1 MKTNNNLQD
10 AAVRKSIPKLY
21 LANFAFASLL
31 LLNLDASATV
41 NTNRIPVK
49 TSAYKTTITLLNN
62 KLADT
67 KITGTVKES
76 SGEPIAGAT
85 VYIKGTKT
93 ATQTGADGKF
103 AIMAKPG
110 DILVI
115 TYISFDTKEITV
127 GAETTLN
134 IVLTESSKGL
144 NEVVVTALGV
154 KRSEKSLTYST
165 QSVSGSSLTDVK
177 SDNLMNS
184 VNGKV
189 AGVTISPS
197 ASGVGG
203 SAKVVLRGNRS
214 AAGNNQPLYVID
226 GIPIGNNSNANGQP
240 NSTYGGSPDG
250 GDGISNLNPED
261 IETLTI
267 LKGASA
273 AALYGSQAA
282 NGVIVITTKKGKAGK
297 TVINYTGGYSINK
310 NSYEP
315 KFQNNYGA
323 TVAGSTTSFGPK
335 LTTPATDNLSS
346 FYQTGNNLTN
356 SVSLVSG
363 TEIAQTYFSYS
374 NTNARGVEPGN
385 KLNRD
390 NVNFHETA
398 KFLNNKLSVDGNANY
413 ITQKITNSPT
423 IGFYTNPLTGL
434 YLFPRGEDITPYRT
448 GYEGPNG
455 TNGVPTQNWPFQEDL
470 QQNPWWITNRNTNSA
485 QRNRILL
492 NASAKYDFAKWIN
505 IQARGSIDR
514 TSDVYDQRYY
524 AGTLAPLAAINNNG
538 SYSGSNQVI
547 NQKYGDVIV
556 NLNLPGTSDIKLD
569 GLIGTSINDQ
579 FTSGINWGS
588 GSGGYGLSI
597 PNLFTIQ
604 NIQVS
609 NATQGV
615 NSGSNVNTLANNHN
629 QIQAIFANANLSYK
643 DWAYLTLTGRNDW
656 SSNLAYTSTYHYF
669 YPSVGL
675 SFIVSQMTKLPEVIS
690 YAKVRG
696 SYAEVGNTVQ
706 QYASNSVNTP
716 SANGVTLS
724 SVAPYPGLVPE
735 KTKALELG
743 TDLRFLKD
751 KLNFSFTYYKTNT
764 RNQSIKVTPPAPSGY
779 SSGYVNA
786 GNIQNSGIEFT
797 LGYTPIQ
804 TSNFS
809 WNTSINGA
817 KNTNKIIDLDSKDGI
832 NLLELTNSNSFR
844 SYLAQGGSFGDI
856 YGQDVQKDAQGR
868 VMITAQ
874 GLPLLTSDFVK
885 IANPA
890 PKFQAGWSN
899 SFTYKKFSLSFL
911 IDGKFGG
918 QVVSVMQ
925 SILDAYGVSK
935 VSGDA
940 RDAGG
945 VKINGVDPNGNAVT
959 TIDAQKW
966 YTSIGGRNAA
976 LGQYVYSATV
986 VRLREAAFGYTL
998 GMPKTSAIQSI
1009 RLSLTGRNLFYFYK
1023 KAPYDPEVTS
1033 STANGLGGVDV
1044 FNQPATRSYGVSLNA
1059 TF

>member
-1 MKTNNNLQD
+1 MKTNNNPQGAL
-10 AAVRKSIPKLY
+10 VKKGLPKLS
-21 LANFAFASLL
+21 LAANLAFASLL
-31 LLNLDASATV
+31 FLNLDASATV
-41 NTNRIPVK
+41 NPHRIPLK
-49 TSAYKTTITLLNN
+49 SIAYKTTTTFLNDN
-62 KLADT
+62 KLADI
-67 KITGTVKES
+67 ITGTVKES
-76 SGEPIAGAT
+76 TGEPLAGVT

-93 ATQTGADGKF
+93 ATQTSADGKF
-103 AIMAKPG
+103 TISAKPG
-110 DILVI
+110 DILVFS
-115 TYISFDTKEITV
+115 YISFDNKEVTVGTERTITV
-127 GAETTLN
+127 EMTS
-134 IVLTESSKGL
+134 SSKGL

-203 SAKVVLRGNRS
+203 SAKVLLRGNRS

-226 GIPIGNNSNANGQP
+226 GVPISNSSNANGQP
-240 NSTYGGSPDG
+240 NSTYGGTPDG
-250 GDGISNLNPED
+250 GDGISNMNPED
-261 IETLTI
+261 IESLTV

-297 TVINYTGGYSINK
+297 TIINYSGGYSINK
-310 NSYEP
+310 NAYEP
-315 KFQNNYGA
+315 EFQNNYGA
-323 TVAGSTTSFGPK
+323 TEAGSTTSWGPK
-335 LTTPATDNLSS
+335 ISGADDNLSK

-356 SVSLVSG
+356 AISLTG
-363 TEIAQTYFSYS
+363 GNEIAQSYFSYS

-390 NVNFHETA
+390 NINFHETA
-398 KFLNNKLSVDGNANY
+398 KFLNNKLSVDGNMNY
-413 ITQKITNSPT
+413 ITQKINNSPT

-434 YLFPRGEDITPYRT
+434 YLFPRGQSIDQYKTN
-448 GYEGPNG
+448 YEGVIG
-455 TNGVPTQNWPFQEDL
+455 TNGVPTQSWPFQEDL
-470 QQNPWWITNRNTNSA
+470 QQNPWWIVNRNINSSK
-485 QRNRILL
+485 RNRILL
-492 NASAKYDFAKWIN
+492 NASAKYEFTNWLN

-524 AGTLAPLAAINNNG
+524 AGTLAPLAAGNNNG
-538 SYSGSNQVI
+538 SYSGSDQVL

-556 NLNLPGTSDIKLD
+556 NLNLPGTTDFKLD

-579 FTSGINWGS
+579 FTSGINWGN
-588 GSGGYGLSI
+588 GLGGYGLSI

-609 NATQGV
+609 GPAQGT
-615 NSGSNVNTLANNHN
+615 NTGSNVNTLANFHN
-629 QIQAIFANANLSYK
+629 QIQAVFANANLSYK
-643 DWAYLTLTGRNDW
+643 DWAYLTVTARNDW
-656 SSNLAYTSTYHYF
+656 SSNLAFTETNHYF
-669 YPSVGL
+669 YPSAGL

-696 SYAEVGNTVQ
+696 SYAEVGNTVI
-706 QYASNSVNTP
+706 QYSPLPTNTGTAS
-716 SANGVTLS
+716 GVTLS
-724 SVAPYPGLVPE
+724 SVAPYPGLKPE
-735 KTKALELG
+735 KTKSVELG

-751 KLNFSFTYYKTNT
+751 KLNFSFTYYRTNT
-764 RNQSIKVTPPAPSGY
+764 ENQSIKVTPGPATGY
-779 SSGYVNA
+779 SEGYLNA
-786 GNIQNSGIEFT
+786 GKIRNTGFEFT
-797 LGYTPIQ
+797 LGYTPIE
-804 TSNFS
+804 TSSFS

-817 KNTNKIIDLDSKDGI
+817 KNTNTIIDVASGQGI
-832 NLLELTNSNSFR
+832 NKVELSNTNSYR
-844 SYLAQGGSFGDI
+844 SYVATGGSFGDI
-856 YGQDVQKDAQGR
+856 YGQTLQKDAQGR
-868 VMITAQ
+868 VLITDQ
-874 GLPLLTSDFVK
+874 GLPLLSSDFVK

-890 PKFQAGWSN
+890 PKFQLGWSN
-899 SFTYKKFSLSFL
+899 SFTYKKLSLNVL
-911 IDGKFGG
+911 VDGKFGG
-918 QVVSVMQ
+918 QVVSVLQ
-925 SILDAYGVSK
+925 SILDSYGVSD
-935 VSGDA
+935 VTGAA

-945 VKINGVDPNGNAVT
+945 VQINGVSPNGTAVN

-986 VRLREAAFGYTL
+986 VRLREASLGYTITTKGPL
-998 GMPKTSAIQSI
+998 KAI
-1009 RLSLTGRNLFYFYK
+1009 RLSITGRNLIYFYK

-1033 STANGLGGVDV
+1033 STSNGLGGVDV
-1044 FNQPATRSYGVSLNA
+1044 FNQPATRMYGANLNV

>member
-1 MKTNNNLQD
+1 MKTNNNQQGAL
-10 AAVRKSIPKLY
+10 VKKSLPKLC
-21 LANFAFASLL
+21 LAANLAFASLL
-31 LLNLDASATV
+31 FFNPDASAAA
-41 NTNRIPVK
+41 NALNRPFNL
-49 TSAYKTTITLLNN
+49 TAYKTTSTLNN
-62 KLADT
+62 NTLADI
-67 KITGTVKES
+67 KITGTVREE
-76 SGEPIAGAT
+76 GGGPLGGVT
-85 VYIKGTKT
+85 VVIKGTKT
-93 ATQTGADGKF
+93 GTQTNSDGKYTLN
-103 AIMAKPG
+103 AKTG
-110 DILVI
+110 DVLVFS
-115 TYISFDTKEITV
+115 YISFDAKEVTV
-127 GAETTLN
+127 G
-134 IVLTESSKGL
+134 TEGTINVSLKTSSNGL

-165 QSVSGSSLTDVK
+165 SSVSGSSLTDVK

-189 AGVTISPS
+189 AGITISPS

-203 SAKVVLRGNRS
+203 SAKVILRGNRS
-214 AAGNNQPLYVID
+214 AIGNNQPLYVID
-226 GIPIGNNSNANGQP
+226 GVPMSNSSNANGQP
-240 NSTYGGSPDG
+240 NSTYGGTPDG

-261 IETLTI
+261 IESLTV

-297 TVINYTGGYSINK
+297 MQINYSGGFSISK
-310 NSYEP
+310 NAYTPEL
-315 KFQNNYGA
+315 QNNYGQSS
-323 TVAGSTTSFGPK
+323 TGSTKSFGPK
-335 LTTPATDNLSS
+335 LATPAGDNLSS
-346 FYQTGNNLTN
+346 FYQTGNNLNN
-356 SVSLVSG
+356 SISLLGG
-363 TEIAQTYFSYS
+363 TETAQTYFSYS
-374 NTNARGVEPGN
+374 NTDARGVEPGN

-398 KFLNNKLSVDGNANY
+398 KFLNNKLTVDGNMNY
-413 ITQKITNSPT
+413 ITQKISNSPT

-434 YLFPRGEDITPYRT
+434 YLFPRGQDLNQYKQN
-448 GYEGPNG
+448 YEGPNG
-455 TNGVPTQNWPFQEDL
+455 TNNVPTQNWPFQEDL
-470 QQNPWWITNRNTNSA
+470 QQNPWWIINRNTNFST
-485 QRNRILL
+485 RNRVLL
-492 NASAKYDFAKWIN
+492 NASAKYEFTNWIN

-514 TSDVYDQRYY
+514 TNDVYDQRYF
-524 AGTLAPLAAINNNG
+524 AGTLAPLASGNSNG
-538 SYSGSNQVI
+538 TYSGSNQVL

-556 NLNLPGTSDIKLD
+556 NLTMPGTSDFKLD

-579 FTSGINWGS
+579 FTSGINWGN
-588 GSGGYGLSI
+588 GLGGYGLSI

-629 QIQAIFANANLSYK
+629 QIQAVFANANLGYK
-643 DWAYLTLTGRNDW
+643 DWAFLTLTARNDW
-656 SSNLAYTSTYHYF
+656 SSNLSFTASDHYF
-669 YPSVGL
+669 YPSAGL
-675 SFIVSQMTKLPEVIS
+675 SFIISQMTKLPEAIT
-690 YAKVRG
+690 YAKIRG

-706 QYASNSVNTP
+706 QYASNPVNTP

-724 SVAPYPGLVPE
+724 SVAPYPGLKPE
-735 KTKALELG
+735 KTKSIELG
-743 TDLRFLKD
+743 TDLRFLSD
-751 KLNFSFTYYKTNT
+751 KINFSFTYYKTNT
-764 RNQSIKVTPPAPSGY
+764 RNQSIQVVPPAPSGY
-779 SSGYVNA
+779 SKGFVNA
-786 GNIQNSGIEFT
+786 GNVQNTGLEFT
-797 LGYTPIQ
+797 LGYAAVK
-804 TSNFS
+804 TSAFS

-817 KNTNKIIDLDSKDGI
+817 RNVNKVIDVDSKDGI
-832 NLLELTNSNSFR
+832 DKFELTNSNSYR
-844 SYLAQGGSFGDI
+844 SYLTKGGSFGDI

-868 VMITAQ
+868 VMLTSE

-890 PKFQAGWSN
+890 PKFQLGWNN
-899 SFTYKKFSLSFL
+899 SFTYKQFSLNFL
-911 IDGKFGG
+911 VDGKFGG

-959 TIDAQKW
+959 TIDAAKW
-966 YTSIGGRNAA
+966 YGSIGGRNAA

-986 VRLREAAFGYTL
+986 VRLREASLGYTITTK
-998 GMPKTSAIQSI
+998 GAFKSA
-1009 RLSLTGRNLFYFYK
+1009 RLSATGRNLIYFYK
-1023 KAPYDPEVTS
+1023 KAPYDPEVAS

-1044 FNQPATRSYGVSLNA
+1044 FNQPAVRSYGLNLNL